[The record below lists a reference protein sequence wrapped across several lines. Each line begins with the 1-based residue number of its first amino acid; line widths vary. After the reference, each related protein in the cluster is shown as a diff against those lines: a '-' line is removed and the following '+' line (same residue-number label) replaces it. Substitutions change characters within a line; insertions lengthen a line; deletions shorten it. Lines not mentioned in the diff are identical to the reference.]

1 MSSDQTMPQE
11 PTVPSSV
18 PRSGGQLTRKQR
30 QVLTAL
36 QRFLTLNGYMPSVR
50 ELGKQVGGLAPAT
63 VQHHM
68 TSLRRKGYLEHDGS
82 AHGVRLTTHASLSS
96 MGLGMGDG
104 ID

>member
-1 MSSDQTMPQE
+1 MPPA
-11 PTVPSSV
+11 PTPPQAPSSNL
-18 PRSGGQLTRKQR
+18 SGAPAGCQLTRKQR

-82 AHGVRLTTHASLSS
+82 AHGVRLTTHASLASV
-96 MGLGMGDG
+96 GL
-104 ID
+104 